1 MGSRMN
7 YTLFERTTG
16 NGARIVTQADTK
28 MEIMAHTESAI
39 PLQRWEDLTLRR
51 ADGARWGF
59 DSESEA
65 WYRLDD

>member
-1 MGSRMN
+1 MESKMN
-7 YTLFERTTG
+7 YTLFERTAG
-16 NGARIVTQADTK
+16 NGARIVAQADTK
-28 MEIMAHTESAI
+28 MGILVYMESTI
-39 PLQRWEDLTLRR
+39 PSQRWEDLTLRR